1 MFSFHYPEKVD
12 CSKDRSEYRQNLT
25 VCPHERLHISAQI
38 LMYLL
43 FSVLMEGRPVS
54 HSGVVSDLSDS
65 HVEILRTLIM
75 LDMPVWEYQLYL
87 CAAECRP

>member
-1 MFSFHYPEKVD
+1 
-12 CSKDRSEYRQNLT
+12 
-25 VCPHERLHISAQI
+25 
-38 LMYLL
+38 MYLL

-75 LDMPVWEYQLYL
+75 LDIPVWEYQVYL
-87 CAAECRP
+87 CAAEADLEDVGSLLSVKVVGGDESS